1 MEKQVILQVA
11 LNENDSLEIQVGGAS
26 KFPPL
31 MLVGI
36 LEQVKLQILS
46 DMDNLSNELP
56 TTNQEYDA

>member
-11 LNENDSLEIQVGGAS
+11 LNENDSLEIQVGGAN

-36 LEQVKLQILS
+36 LEQVKMQIIA
-46 DMDNLSNELP
+46 DMDNLNADDP
-56 TTNQEYDA
+56 MPKQYDA

>member
-11 LNENDSLEIQVGGAS
+11 LNENDALEIQVGGAN

-36 LEQVKLQILS
+36 LEQVKLQVIA
-46 DMDNLSNELP
+46 DMGDLGKDES
-56 TTNQEYDA
+56 TNQMYDA

>member
-11 LNENDSLEIQVGGAS
+11 LNENDSLEIQVGGAN

-46 DMDNLSNELP
+46 DIDNLGTDVP
-56 TTNQEYDA
+56 TNRNYDA

>member
-1 MEKQVILQVA
+1 MEKQIILQVA

-46 DMDNLSNELP
+46 DIDSL
-56 TTNQEYDA
+56 TNDALTANQNYDA